1 MNIAGFRIYW
11 SKGAQFRI
19 QIGIGAR
26 DAFVFPAWVVAV
38 ALVGIG
44 SVAREAGFPAGVAA
58 LSTLLIWAGP
68 SQIIFFGSIAS
79 GMALP
84 SVALAVTLSS
94 FRFLPMTMA
103 IMPLLRLP
111 PRGLFIESVS
121 AHFVAVTVWSECLRR
136 LPKRPERERL
146 PYFLGFGF
154 ACIGLSTLSTLV
166 GYFLIDQVNIVLAA
180 GMLFLTPAFFILSV
194 SAGAKSLADWSAI
207 AIGLG
212 LQPLSQRILGP
223 EIDLLAIGILGGSF
237 AYLIHRMQL
246 RDRL

>member
-1 MNIAGFRIYW
+1 MNIAGFRNYW

-84 SVALAVTLSS
+84 SVALAVTLS
-94 FRFLPMTMA
+94 
-103 IMPLLRLP
+103 
-111 PRGLFIESVS
+111 
-121 AHFVAVTVWSECLRR
+121 
-136 LPKRPERERL
+136 
-146 PYFLGFGF
+146 
-154 ACIGLSTLSTLV
+154 
-166 GYFLIDQVNIVLAA
+166 
-180 GMLFLTPAFFILSV
+180 
-194 SAGAKSLADWSAI
+194 
-207 AIGLG
+207 
-212 LQPLSQRILGP
+212 
-223 EIDLLAIGILGGSF
+223 
-237 AYLIHRMQL
+237 
-246 RDRL
+246 